1 MYLFFFLYT
10 ENTVGYKSEEK
21 KRCDFTQDF
30 DEKNPL
36 RVIQHNTHYMFT
48 SFTLIKIVRG

>member
-1 MYLFFFLYT
+1 MYLFFFFT
-10 ENTVGYKSEEK
+10 QKTQWDTKAKK